1 MTESTNKSEIE
12 VLEQLMLDVEEST
25 RIPEDELQIS
35 VGSRDWTVETI
46 ALQIQQGNIDL
57 NPAFQRRNAWQDD
70 KRSKL
75 IESLI
80 WGAPIPQIVLAEN
93 KEKSRSWVVIDGK
106 QRLLTIA
113 GFLDPSI
120 GYWKKPRLE
129 GLTLFPELNGATAK
143 TLATDERFI
152 EAYRRL
158 MNADV
163 RCTLISNYESD
174 NVLYEIF
181 YRINTGST
189 QLSTQ
194 ELRQVLCRGWFADWL
209 IETTSTPQPLHKILK
224 LDEPDVRL
232 ADAEILLRC
241 ISVGLFEKNYRGDMK
256 DFLDGSMRNVT
267 KHVAK
272 NIIESE
278 YADFNAGIMR
288 LQEFFTPTEIGRKIV
303 KGKLEGRFNRALFEV
318 QVFYFS
324 RLSVAEAKTICPEFK
339 TQFIDWL
346 DLNNSFIESIES
358 TTKSIGRTSIRFS
371 EFGNMFNNL
380 FHTEIAS
387 PV

>member
-1 MTESTNKSEIE
+1 MNDSVNKSDIDI
-12 VLEQLMLDVEEST
+12 LEQLNLDIESST
-25 RIPEDELQIS
+25 TIPEDMLQIS
-35 VGSRDWTVETI
+35 VSSRDWTVETI
-46 ALQIQQGNIDL
+46 ARQIQQGNIDL

-93 KEKSRSWVVIDGK
+93 KTKSRSWVVIDGK

-113 GFLDPSI
+113 GFLDPLI
-120 GYWKKPRLE
+120 KYWKKPKLQ
-129 GLTLFPELNGATAK
+129 GLTLFPELNGKDAK
-143 TLATDERFI
+143 ELASDERFA
-152 EAYRRL
+152 EAYRSL

-163 RCTLISNYESD
+163 RCTLISNYDSE

-209 IETTSTPQPLHKILK
+209 IEKTSTLQPLHAVLK
-224 LDEPDVRL
+224 LEEPDVRL
-232 ADAEILLRC
+232 VDVEILLRC
-241 ISVGLFEKNYRGDMK
+241 LCNAIFGKNYRGNMK
-256 DFLDGSMRNVT
+256 EFLDSSMRSITQNSDSI
-267 KHVAK
+267 A
-272 NIIESE
+272 IEAE
-278 YADFNAGIMR
+278 YMKFNLGIER
-288 LQEFFTPTEIGRKIV
+288 LKEFFLPIEIGRKLV
-303 KGKLEGRFNRALFEV
+303 NGKLEGRFNRALFEV

-324 RLSVAEAKTICPEFK
+324 RLNVASALVICPNFK
-339 TQFIDWL
+339 QNFIDWISKSSL
-346 DLNNSFIESIES
+346 FVESIES
-358 TTKSIGRTSIRFS
+358 TTKSIERTTTRFY
-371 EFGNMFNNL
+371 EFGTMFNNE
-380 FHTEIAS
+380 FGSQIAS

>member
-1 MTESTNKSEIE
+1 MTESTNKSEMD

-25 RIPEDELQIS
+25 RLPEDELQIS

-143 TLATDERFI
+143 SLASNERFV

-158 MNADV
+158 MNSDV
-163 RCTLISNYESD
+163 RCTLISNYKSD

-209 IETTSTPQPLHKILK
+209 IETTSTVQPLHPILK
-224 LDEPDVRL
+224 LEEPDVRL
-232 ADAEILLRC
+232 ADAEIILRC
-241 ISVGLFEKNYRGDMK
+241 ISVSLFGKRYRGDMK
-256 DFLDGSMRNVT
+256 EFLNDSMRNIT
-267 KHVAK
+267 KHIEK
-272 NIIESE
+272 NVIESE
-278 YADFNAGIMR
+278 YANFNSGIMR
-288 LQEFFTPTEIGRKIV
+288 LQEFFTATEIGRKNV

-324 RLSVAEAKTICPEFK
+324 RLRVTEAKIICPEFK
-339 TQFIDWL
+339 SKFIDWL
-346 DLNNSFIESIES
+346 DSNNLFIESIES
-358 TTKSIGRTSIRFS
+358 TTKSIGRTSIRFK
-371 EFGNMFNNL
+371 EFGEMFNEL
-380 FHTEIAS
+380 FHTKILS
-387 PV
+387 PI